1 MGPRGWEVAEVMMDV
16 GFVIQLENL
25 NCPEIVP
32 EGGLRQKRLVH
43 VTETVGVAF

>member
-1 MGPRGWEVAEVMMDV
+1 MGPRGCKVAEMMMDV
-16 GFVIQLENL
+16 GFAIQLESL

-43 VTETVGVAF
+43 VTETAGVEF

>member
-1 MGPRGWEVAEVMMDV
+1 MGPRGCKVAEVMMDV

-25 NCPEIVP
+25 SCPEIVP

-43 VTETVGVAF
+43 VAETVGIAF